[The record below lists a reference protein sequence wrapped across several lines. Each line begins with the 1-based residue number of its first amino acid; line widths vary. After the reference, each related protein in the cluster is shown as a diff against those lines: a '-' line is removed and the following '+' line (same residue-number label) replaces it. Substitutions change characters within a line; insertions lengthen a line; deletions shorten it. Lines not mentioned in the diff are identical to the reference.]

1 MNEENIRHQIMERNR
16 QITQL
21 QTKLQQELQE
31 AQKEYQEWQ
40 KRYVQQEKIQQQHP
54 IPTQEDRE
62 RRYNRQIRKT
72 MIFWLI
78 SIVFVIY
85 TLFRMETFS
94 LLEGIG
100 NIAISSISLYFANRN
115 SHRIDQLRNELEQ
128 ENYVIPLYEKTEE
141 EKELEYARK
150 RTIELEVLIDE
161 IKKQLEELSKLQ
173 DKLMESTKT
182 EILGEIKEPK
192 EITTTLEKGYQLVK
206 ARRENQ
212 DSFHGQEKK
221 K

>member
-40 KRYVQQEKIQQQHP
+40 KRYVQQEKIQQQNP

-115 SHRIDQLRNELEQ
+115 SHRIDELRNELEQ
-128 ENYVIPLYEKTEE
+128 ENYVISLYEKTEE
-141 EKELEYARK
+141 EKEFEYARK

-173 DKLMESTKT
+173 DKLMESTKV

-206 ARRENQ
+206 VRRENQ
-212 DSFHGQEKK
+212 DSFYGQEKK

>member
-1 MNEENIRHQIMERNR
+1 MNEENIRYQIMERNR

-40 KRYVQQEKIQQQHP
+40 KRYVQQEKIQQQNP

-128 ENYVIPLYEKTEE
+128 ENYVISLYEKTEE
-141 EKELEYARK
+141 EKEFEYARK

-173 DKLMESTKT
+173 DKLMESTKV

-206 ARRENQ
+206 VRRENQ
-212 DSFHGQEKK
+212 DSFYGQEKK

>member
-40 KRYVQQEKIQQQHP
+40 KRYVQQEKIQQQNP

-128 ENYVIPLYEKTEE
+128 ENYVISLYEKTEE
-141 EKELEYARK
+141 EKEFEYARK

-206 ARRENQ
+206 VRRENQ
-212 DSFHGQEKK
+212 DSFYGQEKK

>member
-115 SHRIDQLRNELEQ
+115 SHRIDQFRNELEQ
-128 ENYVIPLYEKTEE
+128 ENYLIQFSEKTEE
-141 EKELEYARK
+141 EKE
-150 RTIELEVLIDE
+150 
-161 IKKQLEELSKLQ
+161 
-173 DKLMESTKT
+173 
-182 EILGEIKEPK
+182 
-192 EITTTLEKGYQLVK
+192 
-206 ARRENQ
+206 
-212 DSFHGQEKK
+212 F
-221 K
+221 

>member
-1 MNEENIRHQIMERNR
+1 MNEENICHQIMERNR

-31 AQKEYQEWQ
+31 AQEEYQKWQ
-40 KRYVQQEKIQQQHP
+40 KRYVQQEKIQQQNL

-62 RRYNRQIRKT
+62 RRYKRQIQKT
-72 MIFWLI
+72 MLFWLI
-78 SIVFVIY
+78 SITYIMY
-85 TLFRMETFS
+85 ILFRMETFS
-94 LLEGIG
+94 LLEWIG
-100 NIAISSISLYFANRN
+100 NITISSISLYFANRN

-128 ENYVIPLYEKTEE
+128 EHYVIPFYEKTEE

-161 IKKQLEELSKLQ
+161 IKNQLKELTKLQ

-182 EILGEIKEPK
+182 EILKEIKEPK

-212 DSFHGQEKK
+212 DSFYGQEKK
-221 K
+221 Q